1 MERLSNF
8 KIFIGEP
15 IDGLEDTY
23 EELRELGCELIV
35 GPPESCPKQ
44 GYTEEQLIEMFKDVD
59 AYMGMAR
66 EKITRKIISSSPK
79 LRIICK
85 YRNGANNIDVE
96 AASDYGV
103 VVSNS
108 PVHNMIVAEFT
119 FALILAVLKKIP
131 RNMEYLKNG
140 KWRDISTKGN
150 NLYKKTVGIVGFGA
164 IGKQFA
170 KRLRGWEVEIL
181 VCDPLVT
188 RETANLFSAKL
199 VDWDTIFKSS
209 DIITLHMP
217 LTEST
222 RTIVGAKEFA
232 MMKKNAIL
240 INTSRGLIVDEKA
253 LIKALQEKEIAGAGL
268 DVYEQ
273 EPISKDNPLQNMENV
288 VMTPHI
294 AGYTKEALRSI
305 SLQSTQN
312 CIQALKGKIPEFVVN
327 RDVLTKWK
335 ERFSIRG
342 V

>member
-1 MERLSNF
+1 
-8 KIFIGEP
+8 
-15 IDGLEDTY
+15 
-23 EELRELGCELIV
+23 
-35 GPPESCPKQ
+35 
-44 GYTEEQLIEMFKDVD
+44 
-59 AYMGMAR
+59 MAR
-66 EKITRKIISSSPK
+66 P
-79 LRIICK
+79 
-85 YRNGANNIDVE
+85 
-96 AASDYGV
+96 
-103 VVSNS
+103 
-108 PVHNMIVAEFT
+108 
-119 FALILAVLKKIP
+119 
-131 RNMEYLKNG
+131 
-140 KWRDISTKGN
+140 
-150 NLYKKTVGIVGFGA
+150 TV
-164 IGKQFA
+164 
-170 KRLRGWEVEIL
+170 
-181 VCDPLVT
+181 P
-188 RETANLFSAKL
+188 
-199 VDWDTIFKSS
+199 
-209 DIITLHMP
+209 MP

-335 ERFSIRG
+335 ERFSIRE